1 MAEADDI
8 RSMKHLWTIGLA
20 GLIALLALAPTEPVR
35 AQSNQFRDSR
45 AHLGVAAGLF
55 TFHGP
60 IDLRRPRSRT
70 NFVREHDPA
79 LVFLGSFPITTDRF
93 FFRGMVLFTNFDT
106 RDGKKLV
113 GEDGLNEFLT
123 QDILLFESEI
133 VMTLRKGSKSRVLPY
148 IFTGFG
154 GTLADTFGS
163 TKNAVDLPGIGVPGP
178 ERSVYHMPVGIGMDV
193 AFNGCVSA
201 FAEASYRWD
210 LNYVFRN
217 ESTYHPHNT
226 SLVMGG
232 LRVCVNNP
240 FKKGAP
246 PPPAVPPPL
255 DVPAYTPPLPRTAK
269 VCTLVDLNSI
279 YFAYQSTELDEE
291 ARRLL
296 DENVEA
302 LRLNPTCCVTI
313 TGHTD
318 SDAADVYALR
328 IARQR
333 AEVVYTYY
341 LNAGLSAE
349 RFTVNASRETIT
361 CPKGKDGQGC
371 RDNRRVDSSPFD
383 CSRLLF

>member
-1 MAEADDI
+1 MADHGH
-8 RSMKHLWTIGLA
+8 MKRC
-20 GLIALLALAPTEPVR
+20 GLILLAILVAVLAHAPEAR

-60 IDLRRPRSRT
+60 IDLLRPRSRT

-79 LVFLGSFPITTDRF
+79 IVFLGSFPITTDRF
-93 FFRGMVLFTNFDT
+93 FFRGMVLFTNFST
-106 RDGKKLV
+106 KDGRKLV
-113 GEDGLNEFLT
+113 GTGKNEFLT
-123 QDILLFESEI
+123 QDITLFETEV
-133 VMTLRKGSKSRVLPY
+133 VMTLRAGSKSRVLPY
-148 IFTGFG
+148 VFTGFG
-154 GTLADTFGS
+154 GTLADLFGS
-163 TKNAVDLPGIGVPGP
+163 TKNTVDLPGVGVPGP
-178 ERSVYHMPVGIGMDV
+178 ERSVYHMPVGIGVDV

-217 ESTYHPHNT
+217 ESNYDPHNT

-232 LRVCVNNP
+232 MRVCVKNP
-240 FKKGAP
+240 FKKAAP
-246 PPPAVPPPL
+246 PAPPIPPPL
-255 DVPAYTPPLPRTAK
+255 DVPAYTPPLPRSVR

-279 YFAYQSTELDEE
+279 YFAAESTALDSE

-296 DENVEA
+296 DENIEA
-302 LRLNPTCCVTI
+302 LRLSPTCCVTI

-318 SDAADVYALR
+318 SDAADIYAIR
-328 IARQR
+328 VARQR
-333 AEVVYTYY
+333 AEVVYAYY
-341 LNAGLSAE
+341 LAAGLSAE
-349 RFTVNASRETIT
+349 RFTVDAKSETIP

-383 CSRLLF
+383 CSRLLN